1 MRITTTTAKVTYI
14 LAWVIVGLGLNVL
27 LLGLGATGWPQYLI
41 TSAYTGATLIV
52 GVRTFRGHDELLTPP
67 RAWWRATGGWVSSL
81 GAGTLFAALG
91 ATCWWAT
98 ATGALPSTTPFTNPL
113 VAASCL
119 AAAAYYIHSGWRLAR
134 HGDVAIGAG
143 HDRDGAHERHP

>member
-14 LAWVIVGLGLNVL
+14 LAWVIVGLGLNVS
-27 LLGLGATGWPQYLI
+27 LLGLGPTGWPQYLI
-41 TSAYTGATLIV
+41 TSTYTGAILVV
-52 GVRTFRGHDELLTPP
+52 GVRTFRGPDEPVTPP

-98 ATGALPSTTPFTNPL
+98 TRGALPSTTPFTNPL

-119 AAAAYYIHSGWRLAR
+119 AARWQ
-134 HGDVAIGAG
+134 
-143 HDRDGAHERHP
+143 DRDRRSALPRWSAQGAPMTFGPGPAT